1 MTEGR
6 SLDKEKKTEIISE
19 YQSREGDTG
28 SAEVQVAILTGR
40 INQLTTHMRANR
52 HDYHTQRGL
61 LKLVGQRR
69 RLLSYLTREDMD
81 RYNKL
86 IKRLGLRK

>member
-1 MTEGR
+1 ME
-6 SLDKEKKTEIISE
+6 KEIKTDIMNK
-19 YQSREGDTG
+19 YQLREGDTG
-28 SAEVQVAILTGR
+28 STEVQVALLTGR
-40 INQLTTHMRANR
+40 ISQLTRHMTANR

-69 RLLSYLTREDMD
+69 RLLNYLSKEDVG

-86 IKRLGLRK
+86 IRSLGLRK

>member
-1 MTEGR
+1 M
-6 SLDKEKKTEIISE
+6 DKEKKKDITSN
-19 YQSREGDTG
+19 YQLREGDTG
-28 SAEVQVAILTGR
+28 STEVQVALLTER
-40 INQLTTHMRANR
+40 IKQLTSHMMANR

-69 RLLSYLTREDMD
+69 RLLNYLNREDVG

-86 IKRLGLRK
+86 IKSLGLRK

>member
-1 MTEGR
+1 
-6 SLDKEKKTEIISE
+6 LDKEKKTDIINNYQLSE
-19 YQSREGDTG
+19 KDTG
-28 SAEVQVAILTGR
+28 STEVQVAIFTER
-40 INQLTTHMRANR
+40 IKQLTDHMAANR

-69 RLLSYLTREDMD
+69 RLLNYLSKEDVG

-86 IKRLGLRK
+86 IKSLGLRK

>member
-1 MTEGR
+1 M
-6 SLDKEKKTEIISE
+6 DKEKKTDVIQN
-19 YQSREGDTG
+19 YQLRDGDTG
-28 SAEVQVAILTGR
+28 STEVQIALLTER
-40 INQLTTHMRANR
+40 IKQLTDHMMANR

-61 LKLVGQRR
+61 LGLVGQRR
-69 RLLSYLTREDMD
+69 RLLKYLSKEDVS